1 MLLPPWFEHRR
12 DEIMAMLEPITVP
25 EYNDPMP
32 AVTPANVSRRTSAE
46 FIPTDKK

>member
-25 EYNDPMP
+25 ETNGPVKVEP
-32 AVTPANVSRRTSAE
+32 AVALSRRSEAT
-46 FIPTDKK
+46 FVGGDR